1 MKWHCLADFKRFFVK
16 QDKAQTIFY
25 QKVKKNIIKLADSNR
40 QMPDLLISF

>member
-1 MKWHCLADFKRFFVK
+1 MALISRFQRFFIE
-16 QDKAQTIFY
+16 QENLQTIFC